1 MQRIIAKHKKQNLK
15 SIVRGAYDLQKLRIQ
30 TGLRIVCNFKSKLGL
45 EPSAKEEELDKDGQE
60 ILTALR
66 IAYQKI
72 TDGVVRVTPKSI
84 ANKGQ
89 GIISDFAEYSLVRG
103 YIRLHEEENALL
115 RGPSCA
121 LAKTLNDFP
130 IWTEFLVDVKGIGPA
145 MAGVLIS
152 EIDIEKA
159 RYPSSLWAYAGLDV
173 AKDGMGRSKK
183 KEHLVDSSYTAK
195 DGTIKMKRGISFNPF
210 LKSKLIGVLATSFV
224 RAGDN
229 PYREIYDNY
238 KNRLENN
245 PKHEEKSKGH
255 RHNMALRYMIKRFL
269 VDLHKTWRAL
279 EGLSV
284 SEEYSVAKL
293 GIKHKVA

>member
-1 MQRIIAKHKKQNLK
+1 
-15 SIVRGAYDLQKLRIQ
+15 
-30 TGLRIVCNFKSKLGL
+30 
-45 EPSAKEEELDKDGQE
+45 
-60 ILTALR
+60 
-66 IAYQKI
+66 
-72 TDGVVRVTPKSI
+72 
-84 ANKGQ
+84 
-89 GIISDFAEYSLVRG
+89 
-103 YIRLHEEENALL
+103 
-115 RGPSCA
+115 
-121 LAKTLNDFP
+121 
-130 IWTEFLVDVKGIGPA
+130 
-145 MAGVLIS
+145 
-152 EIDIEKA
+152 
-159 RYPSSLWAYAGLDV
+159 
-173 AKDGMGRSKK
+173 
-183 KEHLVDSSYTAK
+183 
-195 DGTIKMKRGISFNPF
+195 
-210 LKSKLIGVLATSFV
+210 LATSFV